1 MIIESNIVNK
11 EILSAL
17 LEKTGIPIDFAENPE
32 RAVSLFN
39 ENPEKYHLVF
49 IDDKIP
55 GLKEAAESI
64 RAIECDWAKKVP
76 IIAMLTNP
84 SKENIDSYLAAGMN
98 DHIEKPFDPDDIC
111 IMIKKRAIFF
121 HDGLEPKQDLEYGI
135 AWNDSFKLGDETVDE
150 QHFQIFELVSALVS
164 ACADELSTKMLKG
177 IFDFLVNFTAE
188 HFDDEE
194 ALMLRNN
201 YPEIK
206 KHKQLH
212 IEFKESVDKLSAKF
226 EKSGSSKELS
236 DNLVKIV
243 VRWLVNH
250 IMQEDKKIVT
260 HIRSVTTEN

>member
-17 LEKTGIPIDFAENPE
+17 LEKTGIPIDFAESPE
-32 RAVSLFN
+32 RAISLFN
-39 ENPEKYHLVF
+39 EKPDKYNLIF

-55 GLKEAAESI
+55 GLNETAVSI
-64 RAIECDWAKKVP
+64 RAIENDWAKKIP
-76 IIAMLTNP
+76 ISAMLTNP
-84 SKENIDSYLAAGMN
+84 SKENIESCLAAGMN

-121 HDGLEPKQDLEYGI
+121 HDGSEPKQDLESGI
-135 AWNDSFKLGDETVDE
+135 AWSDSFKLGDENVDA

-177 IFDFLVNFTAE
+177 IFDILANFTVE

-212 IEFKESVDKLSAKF
+212 KEFKDSVDKLSVKF

-236 DNLVKIV
+236 DNLIKIV
-243 VRWLVNH
+243 VRWLVTH
-250 IMQEDKKIVT
+250 IMQEDIKIVT
-260 HIRSVTTEN
+260 HLRSVTTKN